1 MEARDV
7 VREDRR
13 DIDNSILGNVGEEI
27 STFVEP
33 DAEMIGIPFDKPV
46 SQDTDR
52 PVIKDREITELSPNA
67 IRVLEKRYLKKDK
80 DGRVIE
86 KPEDMFRRV
95 ARNIASADFI
105 YDPHADVEKTEE
117 EFYRVMANMEF
128 LPNSPTLMNAG
139 RELQQLSACFV
150 LPIEDSMESIF
161 ETIKDTAMI
170 HKSGGGTGFSFS
182 RLRPANSPV
191 ATTNGVSSGPISFM
205 KVFDAATEAIKQGG
219 TRRGANMGI
228 LRVDHPDIQE
238 FISAKKEG
246 GKLTN
251 FNLSVGITT
260 TFMKALEN
268 DKEYDLIN
276 PRNGKVVRSL
286 KARDVFQLIVESA
299 WDNGEPGI
307 LFLDRINQDNP
318 TPQLGEIE
326 STNPCGEQPLLP
338 YEACNLG
345 SINMTRMVKKI
356 DKRYEIDYDKL
367 EDTVRIAVKFLDN
380 IIDVN
385 RYPLPQIA
393 EITRG
398 NRKIGIGVMGFAD
411 LLIRLG
417 IPYDSTEAVKL
428 GEKIMRFIR
437 EKARERSAELA
448 EEREV
453 FPNFKGSIYD
463 RPGGMR
469 LRNATSTT
477 IAPTGTLSIIAG
489 CSSGIEPIYALCFT
503 RNILDNTEFIEVN
516 PLFKEIAKS
525 HNIDIEK
532 LTGIE
537 SIQGIK
543 EIPEEI
549 RKLFKTTFDITPE
562 WHIKVQASF
571 QRYTD
576 NAVSKTVNFPANAS
590 VEDVQDIF
598 MLAYREGCKGVTI
611 YRSGSRPQQVL
622 SCREVLYC

>member
-1 MEARDV
+1 M
-7 VREDRR
+7 
-13 DIDNSILGNVGEEI
+13 
-27 STFVEP
+27 
-33 DAEMIGIPFDKPV
+33 
-46 SQDTDR
+46 R
-52 PVIKDREITELSPNA
+52 PKLTENA
-67 IRVLEKRYLKKDK
+67 ITVLKRRYLKKDE
-80 DGRVIE
+80 DGRVVE
-86 KPEDMFRRV
+86 TPEEMFRRV
-95 ARNIASADFI
+95 ARNVASADLLYNPTI
-105 YDPHADVEKTEE
+105 NIKDTEE
-117 EFYRVMANMEF
+117 GFYQVMARLEF

-139 RELQQLSACFV
+139 RELQQLAACFV
-150 LPIEDSMESIF
+150 LPIEDSLESIF
-161 ETIKDTAMI
+161 ESVKSTALI
-170 HKSGGGTGFSFS
+170 HQSGGGTGFSFS
-182 RLRPANSPV
+182 KLRPKDDPV
-191 ATTNGVSSGPISFM
+191 MTTGGAASGPLSFM
-205 KVFDAATEAIKQGG
+205 KVFNTTTEVIKQGG

-228 LRVDHPDIQE
+228 LRIDHPDIIE
-238 FISAKKEG
+238 FISAKKDRD
-246 GKLTN
+246 KLTN

-260 TFMKALEN
+260 RFMEAVED

-276 PRNGKVVRSL
+276 PRNRRVMRRL
-286 KARDVFQLIVESA
+286 KARDIFQLIVESA

-307 LFLDRINQDNP
+307 LFMDRINQDNP

-326 STNPCGEQPLLP
+326 GTNPCGEQPLLP

-345 SINMTRMVKKI
+345 SINLSRMIKSISVSDMVSDSVSTDTDTDTHTANK
-356 DKRYEIDYDKL
+356 YEIDYDRLK
-367 EDTVRIAVKFLDN
+367 DTVRIGVKFLDN

-385 RYPLPQIA
+385 RYPLPQIS

-398 NRKIGIGVMGFAD
+398 NRKIGLGVMGFAD

-417 IPYDSTEAVKL
+417 IPYDSTGAVEIG
-428 GEKIMRFIR
+428 GEIMRFIR

-448 EEREV
+448 EERGV

-463 RPGGMR
+463 RPGSMR

-489 CSSGIEPIYALCFT
+489 CSSGIEPIYALSFT

-516 PLFKEIAKS
+516 PLFREIAKS
-525 HNIDIEK
+525 HNIEIEK

-543 EIPEEI
+543 GIPEGI
-549 RKLFKTTFDITPE
+549 RRLFKTTFDIAPE

-576 NAVSKTVNFPANAS
+576 NAVSKTVNFPANATR
-590 VEDVQDIF
+590 EDIEKIF
-598 MLAYREGCKGVTI
+598 ILAYREGCKGVTI